1 MCLCLEERRLTRKNC
16 EHITDY
22 QSLVTPYEQTRA
34 GFLKMALEKNKMAIP
49 FIDEAKALKEL
60 ALKAEKPKD
69 LVGLKNIQQSLLT
82 AAGVSDKALN
92 HIEEQDKEK
101 AILDLIDNFLEP
113 AGGNFIDELVYRFLL
128 TRGDSL
134 GGKMRNI
141 AGTLG
146 EWKFTRTLISTLSIQ
161 SREFQ
166 YLNPDS
172 RKWIPGNSE
181 TPDIERRVKGLSW
194 KINGN
199 SRTLLY
205 NITTPIIKKNVDL
218 CLFRCNPEDLSRQPK
233 ETSPI
238 YRIEKYIAL
247 GEIKGGIDPAGADEH
262 WKTAKSSLERIRE
275 GFRNLSEPP
284 LTFFVGA
291 SIAEAMAKEI
301 LSQIEQGTLTNVANL
316 TNDSQLV
323 RLCEWLVGI

>member
-1 MCLCLEERRLTRKNC
+1 MTRENC
-16 EHITDY
+16 EHISGY
-22 QSLVTPYEQTRA
+22 QSLITPYEQTRA
-34 GFLKMALEKNKMAIP
+34 GFLKMALEKNKMAVP
-49 FIDEAKALKEL
+49 FIDEARTLKEL
-60 ALKAEKPKD
+60 ALKAEKPED
-69 LVGLKNIQQSLLT
+69 LVGLKNIRQSLLA

-146 EWKFTRTLISTLSIQ
+146 EWKFTRTLISTLSVQ

-166 YLNPDS
+166 YLSSDS
-172 RKWIPGNSE
+172 KKWIPGHSE

-218 CLFRCNPEDLSRQPK
+218 CLLRCNPEDLSRQP
-233 ETSPI
+233 EEISPI
-238 YRIEKYIAL
+238 HSMEKYIAL

-262 WKTAKSSLERIRE
+262 WKTAKSGLERIRK
-275 GFRNLSEPP
+275 GFQSLSEPP

-291 SIAEAMAKEI
+291 SIAEEMAKEI
-301 LSQIEQGTLTNVANL
+301 LSQIEQGMLANVANL
-316 TNDSQLV
+316 TDDSQLV

>member
-1 MCLCLEERRLTRKNC
+1 LTRENC
-16 EHITDY
+16 GHITGY
-22 QSLVTPYEQTRA
+22 QSLVTPYKQTRA

-49 FIDEAKALKEL
+49 FVDEARALKEL

-69 LVGLKNIQQSLLT
+69 LAGLKDIRQSLLV
-82 AAGVSDKALN
+82 AAGVSDKALKYLD
-92 HIEEQDKEK
+92 EQDKEK

-113 AGGNFIDELVYRFLL
+113 SGENFIDELVYRFLL
-128 TRGDSL
+128 TKGDSL

-146 EWKFTRTLISTLSIQ
+146 EWKFTRTLISTLSVQ
-161 SREFQ
+161 SREFR
-166 YLNPDS
+166 YLNS
-172 RKWIPGNSE
+172 GSGKWIPGNSE
-181 TPDIERRVKGLSW
+181 TPDIERRTKGLAW
-194 KINGN
+194 ETNGDA
-199 SRTLLY
+199 RTLLC
-205 NITTPIIKKNVDL
+205 NITTPVIRKNVDL

-233 ETSPI
+233 EISPI
-238 YRIEKYIAL
+238 HRAEKYIAL

-275 GFRNLSEPP
+275 GFRDLSQTP

-291 SIAEAMAKEI
+291 SIAEEMAKEI
-301 LSQIEQGTLTNVANL
+301 LSQIEQGTLANAANL
-316 TNDSQLV
+316 TNDGQLV